1 MRPINRLLGGVRALF
16 RRGAVERELDTEIR
30 GYLDA
35 SIDERVRAGWSRE
48 DATRAAR
55 AEMGSIAAVKDH
67 TRDVGWEAS
76 LDSLWRDFRYS
87 ARTLRK
93 SPAFSIVAILTLALG
108 IGANSAIFSIV
119 NGVMLRPL
127 PVPRPGELISLTT
140 VYPNMSEP
148 IFSYAAYQRFAADCR
163 IDRWHRRSVV
173 GPPRRA
179 GARRNARARRLQVG
193 VGKLLHDAGGALRRS
208 AARFCR
214 PTTGCRPA
222 TGWRC

>member
-16 RRGAVERELDTEIR
+16 RRVAVERELDTEIR

-55 AEMGSIAAVKDH
+55 AELGSIAAVKDH
-67 TRDVGWEAS
+67 TRDVGWEAG

-93 SPAFSIVAILTLALG
+93 SPAFSTVAILTLALG

-127 PVPRPGELISLTT
+127 PVPSARVRMAT
-140 VYPNMSEP
+140 VEK
-148 IFSYAAYQRFAADCR
+148 
-163 IDRWHRRSVV
+163 
-173 GPPRRA
+173 A
-179 GARRNARARRLQVG
+179 G
-193 VGKLLHDAGGALRRS
+193 DLRRVR
-208 AARFCR
+208 AE
-214 PTTGCRPA
+214 
-222 TGWRC
+222 